1 MLGYNYNPNVQV
13 CVSSKYPS
21 DYNTRTY
28 CSYGDLLDENKAGT
42 MVPDLKVML
51 QYPEDSYD
59 RIHSC
64 IASHKFIYAG
74 MLTEFIHFM
83 FAVIYTN
90 REDEINIKAL
100 LKEIIDSSIIK
111 INDEEVDTKEF
122 IRDLADDIHKR
133 FEADYKKLI
142 EED

>member
-1 MLGYNYNPNVQV
+1 MLGYNYNPNVEV
-13 CVSSKYPS
+13 RISSRQHPGN
-21 DYNTRTY
+21 YNTG
-28 CSYGDLLDENKAGT
+28 SYWSLLDENDAGH

-51 QYPEDSYD
+51 QYPEDTYD
-59 RIHSC
+59 RVHNC
-64 IASHKFIYAG
+64 INNVKFINTY
-74 MLTEFIHFM
+74 LLNEFIHFM

-90 REDEINIKAL
+90 RENEINIKAL
-100 LKEIIDSSIIK
+100 LKEIIDSSVIK

>member
-1 MLGYNYNPNVQV
+1 MLGYNYNPNVEV
-13 CVSSKYPS
+13 HISSKQRPANYS
-21 DYNTRTY
+21 I
-28 CSYGDLLDENKAGT
+28 CSYWDLLDENSAGT
-42 MVPDLKVML
+42 MVSDLKVML
-51 QYPEDSYD
+51 QYPKDIYD
-59 RIHSC
+59 RVHSC
-64 IASHKFIYAG
+64 ITNFKFIKVY
-74 MLTEFIHFM
+74 MLNEFIHFM

-100 LKEIIDSSIIK
+100 LKEIIDSSAVK

-122 IRDLADDIHKR
+122 IRNLVDDIHKR